1 MNRYSRIFLA
11 LVGFMV
17 VTANIMPAIAA
28 DVDTFALPRTDAPG
42 PGTQRLI
49 NIINRLTNWLL
60 GLLITLAVVFIIYA
74 AYLYLTAAGNE
85 ENVGKAKN
93 VIIYAAIA
101 IAVGLLSRV
110 IVFLVRGLIGG

>member
-1 MNRYSRIFLA
+1 MNKYPRIFLA

-17 VTANIMPAIAA
+17 VSANLMPAIAA

-74 AYLYLTAAGNE
+74 AYLYLTAGANPD
-85 ENVGKAKN
+85 NAKQASH
-93 VIIYAAIA
+93 IILYASIA
-101 IAVGLLSRV
+101 VAVGLLSKV
-110 IVFLVRGLIGG
+110 FVYIVQELVK